1 MKIELKLS
9 EKELEVLQSYL
20 RDKKDGMSSDDYVTS
35 IIKQI
40 LKKIE
45 KSTGEGTSSY
55 SDEEANKV
63 KDRLEA
69 LGYMD

>member
-35 IIKQI
+35 IIRQI
-40 LKKIE
+40 LKKIN
-45 KSTGEGTSSY
+45 KSAGKGTSSY